1 MKHTSNAARGA
12 ALRRPLAVL
21 VAAAGLAVAG
31 CATSPNNAPGA
42 QSAAPAPPAAS
53 ATPPVEPQAA
63 TLNWASSMCQA
74 LHPVFGKLGAPPK
87 INFGDLAT
95 TRQAYINY
103 LGNAR
108 QATQQAIDLLPSVG
122 APPVPNGQQMLD
134 QMRNQLSESRKD
146 LDGAL
151 AQLNQADPRDSVA
164 TGLAIGGAGTV
175 LGALGNRVQVP
186 GNLAPD
192 PQLRAAI
199 NQTPECQNLI
209 GANTT
214 AATNQPTGSSP
225 PPS

>member
-1 MKHTSNAARGA
+1 MKQSANAARGA

-31 CATSPNNAPGA
+31 CATSPNNAPGS
-42 QSAAPAPPAAS
+42 QSSVPSPPVLS

-63 TLNWASSMCQA
+63 TLNWAGSMCQA
-74 LHPVFGKLGAPPK
+74 LHPVFGRLGAPPK
-87 INFGDLAT
+87 IDFGDLAA

-103 LGNAR
+103 LGSAR
-108 QATQQAIDLLPSVG
+108 KATQQAIDLLPSVG

-134 QMRNQLSESRKD
+134 QMRNQLSESRND

-151 AQLNQADPRDSVA
+151 AKLNQANPSDSIA
-164 TGLAIGGAGTV
+164 TGLAIGSAGAV
-175 LGALGNRVQVP
+175 LGTLGNRVQVP

-192 PQLRAAI
+192 PQLRVAI

-214 AATNQPTGSSP
+214 AGTNQPTASSQ